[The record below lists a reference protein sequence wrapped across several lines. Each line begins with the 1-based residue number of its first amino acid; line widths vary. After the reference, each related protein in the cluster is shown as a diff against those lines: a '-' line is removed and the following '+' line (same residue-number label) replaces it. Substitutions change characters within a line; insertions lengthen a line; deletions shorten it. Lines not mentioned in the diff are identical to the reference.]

1 VAFEFIFCIISNQL
15 NIRMVMSMTK
25 IIPVK
30 NNPCPIR
37 LDLYRVINRTIVI
50 LAIIFMVAIINLNFA
65 WAAEY
70 IDNNNGTIT
79 DKSSSLVWQQADSYH
94 ELKNGINW
102 YQALE
107 YIDVKN
113 SEKFAGF
120 DDWRLPTIVELKVLY
135 DESRPIKSKD
145 NERIGLPNTFKEGG
159 SYYLWTNKERGL
171 ENAWYFGL
179 GFKEE
184 YFNLKDLGD
193 LGQGVKMVRGK
204 PVKN

>member
-1 VAFEFIFCIISNQL
+1 MTGYFLMTEKIS
-15 NIRMVMSMTK
+15 I
-25 IIPVK
+25 K
-30 NNPCPIR
+30 NNSSPFR
-37 LDLYRVINRTIVI
+37 VDFYRALNSAITI
-50 LAIIFMVAIINLNFA
+50 LAVIFIAAIINLNFA

-70 IDNNNGTIT
+70 IDSNNGTIT
-79 DKSSSLVWQQADSYH
+79 DKSSNLVWQQADSYH

-120 DDWRLPTIVELKVLY
+120 DDWRLPTIMELKNLY

-145 NERIGLPNTFKEGG
+145 NERIGLPNSFKAGG
-159 SYYLWTNKERGL
+159 SYYLWTAKERGL

-204 PVKN
+204 PVKK

>member
-15 NIRMVMSMTK
+15 ILRVAISMTEK
-25 IIPVK
+25 ISIK
-30 NNPCPIR
+30 NNSCSIR
-37 LDLYRVINRTIVI
+37 VGLYRVIII
-50 LAIIFMVAIINLNFA
+50 LAVIFMVAIINLNFA
-65 WAAEY
+65 WATDY

-79 DKSSSLVWQQADSYH
+79 DKGSNLVWQQADSYH

-120 DDWRLPTIVELKVLY
+120 DDWRLPTIMELKILY

-145 NERIGLPNTFKEGG
+145 NERIGLPNKFKAGG

-171 ENAWYFGL
+171 EHAWYFGL

>member
-1 VAFEFIFCIISNQL
+1 
-15 NIRMVMSMTK
+15 MVISMTEK
-25 IIPVK
+25 ISMK
-30 NNPCPIR
+30 NNSSP
-37 LDLYRVINRTIVI
+37 LRVDIHRALNSAITI
-50 LAIIFMVAIINLNFA
+50 LAVIFIAVIINLNFA

-70 IDNNNGTIT
+70 IDSNNGTIT
-79 DKSSSLVWQQADSYH
+79 DNSSNLVWQKADSYH

-120 DDWRLPTIVELKVLY
+120 DDWRLPTIMELKNLY

-145 NERIGLPNTFKEGG
+145 NERIGLPNSFKAGG
-159 SYYLWTNKERGL
+159 SYYLWTAKERGL

-204 PVKN
+204 PVKK

>member
-1 VAFEFIFCIISNQL
+1 
-15 NIRMVMSMTK
+15 MVISMTEK
-25 IIPVK
+25 ISIK
-30 NNPCPIR
+30 NNSSP
-37 LDLYRVINRTIVI
+37 LRVDIHRALNSAITI
-50 LAIIFMVAIINLNFA
+50 LAVIFIAVIINLNFA

-70 IDNNNGTIT
+70 IDSNNGTIT
-79 DKSSSLVWQQADSYH
+79 DKSSNLVWQQADSYH

-120 DDWRLPTIVELKVLY
+120 DDWRLPTIMELKILY

-145 NERIGLPNTFKEGG
+145 NERIGLPNSFKAGG
-159 SYYLWTNKERGL
+159 SYYLWTAKERGL

-204 PVKN
+204 PVKK